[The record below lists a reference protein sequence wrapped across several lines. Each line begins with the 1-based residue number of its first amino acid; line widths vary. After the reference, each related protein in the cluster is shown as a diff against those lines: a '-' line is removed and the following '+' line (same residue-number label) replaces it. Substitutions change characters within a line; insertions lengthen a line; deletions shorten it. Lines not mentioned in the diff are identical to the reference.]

1 VRELLAASSL
11 LAVGLAGCCS
21 HGANQ
26 YAFAPP
32 LAPPVYPQPQLP
44 AAPMAAPMGAPV
56 GAPVAAPAMPAAPV
70 VSGAAFDGVI
80 PANADGTCPPCATG
94 GAIPVA
100 YESADQTIPCP
111 PGP

>member
-1 VRELLAASSL
+1 MRGFFAAVCL
-11 LAVGLAGCCS
+11 LAVGPAGCCS
-21 HGANQ
+21 HRANQ

-44 AAPMAAPMGAPV
+44 AAPLAAPM

-80 PANADGTCPPCATG
+80 PANADGSCPPCANG

>member
-1 VRELLAASSL
+1 MRDLVAGSCL

-21 HGANQ
+21 HRANQ

-44 AAPMAAPMGAPV
+44 AAPLAAPMGAPV
-56 GAPVAAPAMPAAPV
+56 AAPVMPAAPV

-80 PANADGTCPPCATG
+80 PANADGSCPPCATG